1 VPRHRSARSAALTV
15 RRDPTTSLSSRGGG
29 PLRRRLIVAALVVL
43 ALVLISLTF
52 RSGSDGSLGGLQS
65 AGATVLRPFAVGVER
80 VAQPFQDAYSWADGL
95 LEAQSEAERLREEVR
110 DLRQRAIQNE
120 FARQQV
126 QYLSRLLDYVEGP
139 TFPEDF
145 EAKAAEVITRP
156 PGAFTQAVVIAV
168 GTDHGVQVN
177 DPVVTPD
184 GLVGLVTRVTDNA
197 ARVQLLTDQQLAVP
211 AIDLRTS
218 APGVVRHA
226 RGTRETLVLD
236 RVRKEERVRRGDQ
249 LVTAGWRAGDLDS
262 LYPKGIPIGEVT
274 SVGLTDTD
282 LYQQVQVDP
291 YVDFGS
297 LQAVLVLIP
306 KDRIQTP

>member
-1 VPRHRSARSAALTV
+1 V
-15 RRDPTTSLSSRGGG
+15 G
-29 PLRRRLIVAALVVL
+29 ALVVL

-52 RSGSDGSLGGLQS
+52 RSGSDGSLGGVQS
-65 AGATVLRPFAVGVER
+65 VGASVLRPFAVATER
-80 VAQPFQDAYSWADGL
+80 IAQPFQDAYAWADDL
-95 LEAQSEAERLREEVR
+95 LRAQSEAERLREEVR

-120 FARQQV
+120 FARQQAD
-126 QYLSRLLDYVEGP
+126 YLKALLNYVEGP
-139 TFPEDF
+139 TFPRDF

-168 GTDHGVQVN
+168 GTDHGVEVN

-211 AIDLRTS
+211 AIDLRTG

-274 SVGLTDTD
+274 SVGVTDTD

-291 YVDFGS
+291 YVDFGA

>member
-1 VPRHRSARSAALTV
+1 VGV
-15 RRDPTTSLSSRGGG
+15 
-29 PLRRRLIVAALVVL
+29 LIVL

-52 RSGSDGSLGGLQS
+52 RSGSDGSLSGVQS
-65 AGATVLRPFAVGVER
+65 FGASALRPFAVGAER
-80 VAQPFQDAYSWADGL
+80 IAQPFQDAYSWADGL
-95 LEAQSEAERLREEVR
+95 LEAQSEADRLREEVR
-110 DLRQRAIQNE
+110 ELRQRAIQNE

-145 EAKAAEVITRP
+145 EARAAEVITRP

-211 AIDLRTS
+211 AIDLRTG

>member
-1 VPRHRSARSAALTV
+1 V
-15 RRDPTTSLSSRGGG
+15 
-29 PLRRRLIVAALVVL
+29 LVVL

-52 RSGSDGSLGGLQS
+52 RSGSDGSLGGVQS
-65 AGATVLRPFAVGVER
+65 FGATVLRPFAVGSER
-80 VAQPFQDAYSWADGL
+80 IAQPFQDAYSWADGL

-110 DLRQRAIQNE
+110 ELRQRAIQNE

-211 AIDLRTS
+211 AIDLRTG

-236 RVRKEERVRRGDQ
+236 RVQKEERVRRGDQ